1 MAYRPIPSSPG
12 KGAANCGL
20 LARLAVT
27 SLAGYTSLMS
37 IVLNWNGET
46 LPEQVREQM
55 PEELQHLP
63 PGRYVLEP
71 IDDVPELTDEQE
83 AGIKAAIESV
93 REGKGVSLDAA
104 KARIDRI
111 LGR

>member
-1 MAYRPIPSSPG
+1 
-12 KGAANCGL
+12 
-20 LARLAVT
+20 
-27 SLAGYTSLMS
+27 MS

-46 LPEQVREQM
+46 LSEEVREQM

-63 PGRYVLEP
+63 AGRYVLEP
-71 IDDVPELTDEQE
+71 VDEVPELTDEEE
-83 AGIKAAIESV
+83 AGIQAAIESV
-93 REGKGVSLDAA
+93 RQGKGVSVETA

>member
-1 MAYRPIPSSPG
+1 
-12 KGAANCGL
+12 
-20 LARLAVT
+20 
-27 SLAGYTSLMS
+27 MS
-37 IVLNWNGET
+37 IVLNWNGEA
-46 LPEQVREQM
+46 LPEDVREQM

-71 IDDVPELTDEQE
+71 IDEIPELTEEQE
-83 AGIKAAIESV
+83 AGIEAALESV
-93 REGKGVSLDAA
+93 RQGKGMSVGDA

>member
-1 MAYRPIPSSPG
+1 
-12 KGAANCGL
+12 
-20 LARLAVT
+20 
-27 SLAGYTSLMS
+27 MS
-37 IVLNWNGET
+37 IVLNWNGEA

-71 IDDVPELTDEQE
+71 IDEMPELTDEQE
-83 AGIKAAIESV
+83 AGIQAALESV
-93 REGKGVSLDAA
+93 RQGKGVSLDAA

-111 LGR
+111 LGK